1 MTSKKNKQDQS
12 LENIIIT
19 NEKIV
24 NFYNKNKQLDIEKIN
39 LLYIEL
45 FENILSASFNNP
57 SIVNQIMLSLNN
69 QNNELNNIMLLL
81 KSSSEIYKNE
91 LANIKEVNLLSI
103 NNIKTEMEQI
113 KTSISSLNNLL
124 MTKLYETKDI
134 YMKEVKELLKNSENN
149 SILSLGTTI
158 EKYNSQLIDK
168 IIMNISEVVP
178 KSQAKQYD
186 ELINLFKKDMLS
198 SLNEIKENDPKVI
211 IDKISNVVD
220 TKYNSLLSSLHENM
234 ITNISQ
240 SEIRLTNNLNQLKEV
255 STKSSVIQ
263 ESINDEL
270 IKYISKSKTIS
281 GKGNQSENILFNI
294 LSDEY
299 TTAEIINTSKEYGK
313 GDIIIKRKDKTP
325 LLIETKNY
333 TTNVK
338 KDEIDKFIRDVTLN
352 ECNGIFLSQTSG
364 IVGKENYQIDF
375 HNKNILIYVHNV
387 NYDITKI
394 NLAINTIDILYDKLV
409 KINEKNVNIPTETLK
424 DINSEY
430 QSFIIQKD
438 KMVSGLK
445 EYYKKTFEQY
455 SELTLPSLEK
465 FISGY
470 YANTKKN
477 LITCQ
482 LCKTYETDNLRSMA
496 RHKQACKK
504 KDKKVDD
511 DITSDNKSSEEKI
524 EEYNND
530 EVIEDIKKIDD
541 DTMDNILEEIEE
553 YKISSSDEK
562 SKKAPKKYKTKNKKQ
577 KDIDV

>member
-1 MTSKKNKQDQS
+1 MSNKLKEEKNVGDV
-12 LENIIIT
+12 ITIT

-24 NFYNKNKQLDIEKIN
+24 NFYKKNKELDIEKIN

-57 SIVNQIMLSLNN
+57 SIVNEIKLSLNN
-69 QNNELNNIMLLL
+69 QNNEINNIMLLL
-81 KSSSEIYKNE
+81 KSSLEINRSE
-91 LANIKEVNLLSI
+91 LSNIKEVNLLSI
-103 NNIKTEMEQI
+103 NNIKTEIEQI

-124 MTKLYETKDI
+124 ITKLYETKDI
-134 YMKEVKELLKNSENN
+134 YMKEVKELLKNAENN
-149 SILSLGTTI
+149 SILSLGSSI
-158 EKYNSQLIDK
+158 EKYNSQLMEK
-168 IIMNISEVVP
+168 IIMNINEVVP
-178 KSQAKQYD
+178 KCQEKQYE

-198 SLNEIKENDPKVI
+198 SLNEIKENDPKAI
-211 IDKISNVVD
+211 IEKISNVVD
-220 TKYNSLLSSLHENM
+220 RKYNLLLSSLHENM
-234 ITNISQ
+234 TTNICQ

-255 STKSSVIQ
+255 SSKSAVIQ
-263 ESINDEL
+263 ESINEEL
-270 IKYISKSKTIS
+270 IKYINKSKTIN
-281 GKGNQSENILFNI
+281 GKGIQSENILLNI
-294 LSDEY
+294 ISNEY
-299 TTAEIINTSKEYGK
+299 TSSEVINTSNEFGK
-313 GDIIIKRKDKTP
+313 GDIIIKRKDKIP

-338 KDEIDKFIRDVTLN
+338 KDEVEKFIRDVSLN

-409 KINEKNVNIPTETLK
+409 KINDKHVNIPTETVK

-438 KMVSGLK
+438 KMVNGLK
-445 EYYKKTFEQY
+445 EYYKKTLEQY
-455 SELTLPSLEK
+455 NELALPSLEK

-477 LITCQ
+477 FVTCQ

-504 KDKKVDD
+504 KDKK
-511 DITSDNKSSEEKI
+511 INDNKSSDEKM

-530 EVIEDIKKIDD
+530 IKNK
-541 DTMDNILEEIEE
+541 
-553 YKISSSDEK
+553 SDE
-562 SKKAPKKYKTKNKKQ
+562 SLENE
-577 KDIDV
+577 III

>member
-1 MTSKKNKQDQS
+1 MSNKLKAEKNVGDV
-12 LENIIIT
+12 ITIT

-24 NFYNKNKQLDIEKIN
+24 NFYKKNKELDIEKIN

-57 SIVNQIMLSLNN
+57 SIVNEIKLSLNN
-69 QNNELNNIMLLL
+69 QNNEINNIMLLL
-81 KSSSEIYKNE
+81 KSSLEINRSE
-91 LANIKEVNLLSI
+91 LSNIKEVNLLSI
-103 NNIKTEMEQI
+103 NNIKTEIEQI

-124 MTKLYETKDI
+124 ITKLYETKDI
-134 YMKEVKELLKNSENN
+134 YMKEVKELLKNAENN
-149 SILSLGTTI
+149 SILSLGSSI
-158 EKYNSQLIDK
+158 EKYNSQLMEK
-168 IIMNISEVVP
+168 IIMNINEVVP
-178 KSQAKQYD
+178 KCQEKQYE

-198 SLNEIKENDPKVI
+198 SLNEIKENDPKAI
-211 IDKISNVVD
+211 IEKISNVVD
-220 TKYNSLLSSLHENM
+220 RKYNLLLSSLHENM
-234 ITNISQ
+234 TTNICQ

-255 STKSSVIQ
+255 SSKSAVIQ
-263 ESINDEL
+263 ESINEEL
-270 IKYISKSKTIS
+270 IKYINKSKTIN
-281 GKGNQSENILFNI
+281 GKGIQSENILLNI
-294 LSDEY
+294 ISNEY
-299 TTAEIINTSKEYGK
+299 TSSEVINTSNEFGK
-313 GDIIIKRKDKTP
+313 GDIIIKRKDKIP

-338 KDEIDKFIRDVTLN
+338 KDEVEKFIRDVSLN

-409 KINEKNVNIPTETLK
+409 KINDKHVNIPTETVK

-438 KMVSGLK
+438 KMVNGLK
-445 EYYKKTFEQY
+445 EYYKKTLEQY
-455 SELTLPSLEK
+455 NELALPSLEK

-477 LITCQ
+477 LVTCQ
-482 LCKTYETDNLRSMA
+482 LCKIYETDNLRSMA

-504 KDKKVDD
+504 KDNK
-511 DITSDNKSSEEKI
+511 INDNKSSDEKV

-530 EVIEDIKKIDD
+530 IKNK
-541 DTMDNILEEIEE
+541 
-553 YKISSSDEK
+553 SDE
-562 SKKAPKKYKTKNKKQ
+562 TLENE
-577 KDIDV
+577 III